1 MCEKIGNRIREVL
14 ETAVY
19 QMRGKEA
26 RIMKVRVN
34 LDVTKVLKSK
44 LNIGRYS
51 EGEETGRQNRALDKG

>member
-1 MCEKIGNRIREVL
+1 
-14 ETAVY
+14 
-19 QMRGKEA
+19 
-26 RIMKVRVN
+26 MKVRVN